1 MLNYAIGFGQG
12 DTSPRINKVIILKN
26 MLSKNQIKYI
36 NSLQQKK
43 FRQEYQAFVVEGAK
57 SVVEL
62 LLSDFELESLF
73 VTEDFYK
80 ENKPTLDKQP
90 LAAEIVTQA
99 ELEKAG
105 TFATNNAALAVAKTK
120 PNLELLV
127 QEGEFALILDEIRDP
142 GNLGTIIRIADWYGI
157 KKIICSE
164 STVDLY
170 NPKVISSTMGSF
182 TRVKLYYTNLAEYLG
197 KRTEKIYGAFLDS
210 ENVHTVDFATS
221 GYIII
226 GNEANGI
233 SEQVE
238 KLVTD
243 KITIPRFGGAESLN
257 AGIATAV
264 ICDNLRRRN

>member
-1 MLNYAIGFGQG
+1 
-12 DTSPRINKVIILKN
+12 

-43 FRQEYQAFVVEGAK
+43 FRQEYQSFVVEGAK

-62 LLSDFELESLF
+62 LSSDFELESLY

-80 ENKPTLDKQP
+80 ETKPLLDKQP
-90 LAAEIVTQA
+90 LRAEIVGQA

-105 TFATNNAALAVAKTK
+105 TFSSNNAALAVAKMK
-120 PNLELLV
+120 SNQELLLNDT
-127 QEGEFALILDEIRDP
+127 EYALVLDEIRDP

-157 KKIICSE
+157 QKIICSE
-164 STVDLY
+164 GTVDLY

-182 TRVKLYYTNLAEYLG
+182 TRVSLFYTDLVKYLKG
-197 KRTEKIYGAFLDS
+197 QQKPIYGAFLDS
-210 ENVHTVDFATS
+210 ENVHTLKFAPS

-233 SEQVE
+233 SEAVE
-238 KLVTD
+238 EVVTH

-264 ICDNLRRRN
+264 ICDNLRR

>member
-1 MLNYAIGFGQG
+1 
-12 DTSPRINKVIILKN
+12 

-43 FRQEYQAFVVEGAK
+43 FRQEYQSFVVEGAK

-62 LLSDFELESLF
+62 LSSDFELESLY

-80 ENKPTLDKQP
+80 ETKPLLDKQP
-90 LAAEIVTQA
+90 LRAEIVGQA

-105 TFATNNAALAVAKTK
+105 TFSSNNAALAVAKIK
-120 PNLELLV
+120 SNQELLLNDT
-127 QEGEFALILDEIRDP
+127 EYALVLDEIRDP

-157 KKIICSE
+157 QKIICSE
-164 STVDLY
+164 GTVDLY

-182 TRVKLYYTNLAEYLG
+182 TRVSLFYTDLVKYLKG
-197 KRTEKIYGAFLDS
+197 QEKPIYGAFLDS
-210 ENVHTVDFATS
+210 ENVHTLNFAPS

-233 SEQVE
+233 SEAVE
-238 KLVTD
+238 EVVTH

-264 ICDNLRRRN
+264 ICDNLRR

>member
-1 MLNYAIGFGQG
+1 
-12 DTSPRINKVIILKN
+12 

-43 FRQEYQAFVVEGAK
+43 FRQEYQSFVVEGAK

-62 LLSDFELESLF
+62 LSSDFELESLY

-80 ENKPTLDKQP
+80 ETKPLLDKQP
-90 LAAEIVTQA
+90 LRAEIVGQA

-105 TFATNNAALAVAKTK
+105 TFSSNNAALAVAKMK
-120 PNLELLV
+120 SNQELLLNDT
-127 QEGEFALILDEIRDP
+127 EYALVLDEIRDP

-157 KKIICSE
+157 QKIICSE
-164 STVDLY
+164 GTVDLY

-182 TRVKLYYTNLAEYLG
+182 TRVSLFYTDLVKYLKG
-197 KRTEKIYGAFLDS
+197 QQKPIYGAFLDS
-210 ENVHTVDFATS
+210 ENVHTLNFAPS

-233 SEQVE
+233 SEAVGE
-238 KLVTD
+238 VVTH

-264 ICDNLRRRN
+264 ICDNLRR

>member
-1 MLNYAIGFGQG
+1 
-12 DTSPRINKVIILKN
+12 

-43 FRQEYQAFVVEGAK
+43 FRQEYQSFVVEGAK

-62 LLSDFELESLF
+62 LSSDFELESLY

-80 ENKPTLDKQP
+80 ETKPLLDKQP
-90 LAAEIVTQA
+90 LRAEIVGQA

-105 TFATNNAALAVAKTK
+105 TFSSNNAALAVAKIK
-120 PNLELLV
+120 SNQELLLN
-127 QEGEFALILDEIRDP
+127 ETEYALVLDEIRDP

-157 KKIICSE
+157 QKIICSE
-164 STVDLY
+164 GTVDLY

-182 TRVKLYYTNLAEYLG
+182 TRVSLFYTDLVKYLKG
-197 KRTEKIYGAFLDS
+197 QEKPIYGAFLDS
-210 ENVHTVDFATS
+210 ENVHTLNFAPS

-233 SEQVE
+233 SEAVE
-238 KLVTD
+238 EVVTH

-264 ICDNLRRRN
+264 ICDNLRR

>member
-1 MLNYAIGFGQG
+1 
-12 DTSPRINKVIILKN
+12 

-62 LLSDFELESLF
+62 LTSDFELESLY

-80 ENKPTLDKQP
+80 ETKPLLDKQP
-90 LAAEIVTQA
+90 LRAEIVGQA

-105 TFATNNAALAVAKTK
+105 TFSSNNAALAVAKIK
-120 PNLELLV
+120 SNQKLLV
-127 QEGEFALILDEIRDP
+127 NDTEYALVLDEIRDP

-157 KKIICSE
+157 QKIICSE
-164 STVDLY
+164 GTVDLY

-182 TRVKLYYTNLAEYLG
+182 TRVSLFYTDLVGYL
-197 KRTEKIYGAFLDS
+197 KEQQKPIYGAFLDS
-210 ENVHTVDFATS
+210 ENVHTLKFAPS

-233 SEQVE
+233 SEAVE
-238 KLVTD
+238 AVVTH

-264 ICDNLRRRN
+264 ICDNLRR